1 MVELFE
7 NEIMDTGRKSSKGNQ
22 LKWCRDGVWYK
33 ADYAGYEGLSEY
45 MISHLLK
52 KSSLLEDE
60 YLLYDPERVKYK
72 KAYMNGVKSLDM
84 LYDDWQIITLERLFL
99 SIYGK
104 GLNSMIY
111 SEKDPE
117 KRLEL
122 IVTQT
127 ERITG
132 IEGFGTYM
140 SKMLTIDSFFLNED
154 RHTHNIAI
162 FADSGGRY
170 SFCPIFD
177 QGAGLLSDTTLDYP
191 MDSDV
196 YECIEQAKPK
206 TFCDDF
212 DLQLDIAE
220 KMYGNSLNFYFS
232 KKDVDELLDA
242 VPEGMYGSDVIE
254 RVRTVLYYQM
264 RKYGYL
270 FK

>member
-33 ADYAGYEGLSEY
+33 ADY
-45 MISHLLK
+45 
-52 KSSLLEDE
+52 
-60 YLLYDPERVKYK
+60 
-72 KAYMNGVKSLDM
+72 
-84 LYDDWQIITLERLFL
+84 
-99 SIYGK
+99 
-104 GLNSMIY
+104 
-111 SEKDPE
+111 
-117 KRLEL
+117 
-122 IVTQT
+122 
-127 ERITG
+127 
-132 IEGFGTYM
+132 
-140 SKMLTIDSFFLNED
+140 
-154 RHTHNIAI
+154 
-162 FADSGGRY
+162 
-170 SFCPIFD
+170 
-177 QGAGLLSDTTLDYP
+177 
-191 MDSDV
+191 DSDV
-196 YECIEQAKPK
+196 YECIGQPKPK

-220 KMYGNSLNFYFS
+220 KMYGNCLSFCFT